1 MKCLRARLRPTV
13 FSRHALLPRPS
24 SKLKTLPP
32 ARQAHQ
38 QQWFFFY
45 PAQTTPG
52 SLLNIEEGGLGGN
65 SCLRADHTRA
75 CHIQNWCCSL
85 VLFLSRHGPRL
96 TFMSSLTSCE
106 KTNRRPAYFYI
117 IYGRGTGGHRPKP
130 RSNFP
135 EMELHCLNV
144 AKPITP
150 LLRSTP
156 LLRYFATSW
165 RCRFS
170 QESTGVEG
178 RRLRLRLRF
187 P

>member
-1 MKCLRARLRPTV
+1 
-13 FSRHALLPRPS
+13 
-24 SKLKTLPP
+24 
-32 ARQAHQ
+32 
-38 QQWFFFY
+38 
-45 PAQTTPG
+45 
-52 SLLNIEEGGLGGN
+52 
-65 SCLRADHTRA
+65 
-75 CHIQNWCCSL
+75 
-85 VLFLSRHGPRL
+85 
-96 TFMSSLTSCE
+96 MSSLTSCE
-106 KTNRRPAYFYI
+106 KTNRRPAYFFI

-178 RRLRLRLRF
+178 RRLRRLVGLPSFASLHRTIWYANQAAEQVAYVKKGHPEVTEIFGDFKFRGQGQKRTDMADLRGAVELTLLLPGRHAA
-187 P
+187 PGHCTP